1 MRTRH
6 GELGRR
12 LGYRADR
19 VVLVT
24 PENFL
29 LFSPLLAEAA
39 SGTIEPRHAVV
50 PLRPML
56 RRVHVIT
63 GAVSELDVKARTA
76 TAVDHAG
83 VRHELRFQAL
93 VLAPGSV
100 PATLPIPGLAEEA
113 VGFKTLPD
121 AIWLRNRVLA
131 QLEAA
136 HDLPEGDLRRELLTF
151 TFVGGGYAG
160 VEALAELES
169 LTRDALHLYPRL
181 RPVDL
186 RWVLIEAQGTL
197 LPSLS
202 PKLAQYALRHLRS
215 RGVQVL
221 LDTRLRSCVDKV
233 VEIDSPTAIESYRT
247 GTLVWTTG
255 QRPSSF
261 VMSLG
266 LATDGHGR
274 VIIDEFLAV
283 PGHAG
288 VFAIGDAAA
297 VPDPDGGCLTADRA
311 ARVPPGD
318 PRRAERCRR
327 ARPWREG
334 VVPVP
339 RPRSRRDARQ
349 VAGRGPGEGLTF
361 SGFIAWW
368 MGRSYHL
375 LMIPGLARKARVV
388 TDWTIGLL
396 FPRDIAQ
403 LGTLG
408 AATALGLGRFSWRG
422 GVSGTLAPRKSA
434 GEGRGEI
441 LRGPKAQCGL
451 DVVPA
456 GGVGGE
462 AGASRR
468 RTAGR
473 SRRRTPRPGGTQ
485 REVAFDPLRGSCGDS
500 TKSGPGR

>member
-1 MRTRH
+1 M
-6 GELGRR
+6 
-12 LGYRADR
+12 
-19 VVLVT
+19 
-24 PENFL
+24 
-29 LFSPLLAEAA
+29 
-39 SGTIEPRHAVV
+39 
-50 PLRPML
+50 
-56 RRVHVIT
+56 
-63 GAVSELDVKARTA
+63 
-76 TAVDHAG
+76 
-83 VRHELRFQAL
+83 
-93 VLAPGSV
+93 
-100 PATLPIPGLAEEA
+100 
-113 VGFKTLPD
+113 
-121 AIWLRNRVLA
+121 RNRVLA

-233 VEIDSPTAIESYRT
+233 VEVDSPTAIEPYRT

-266 LATDGHGR
+266 LATDERGR
-274 VIIDEFLAV
+274 VIVDEFLAV
-283 PGHAG
+283 PGHDG

-297 VPDPDGGCLTADRA
+297 VPDPDGGVSPQTAQHA
-311 ARVPPGD
+311 F
-318 PRRAERCRR
+318 
-327 ARPWREG
+327 REG
-334 VVPVP
+334 IL
-339 RPRSRRDARQ
+339 
-349 VAGRGPGEGLTF
+349 AGRNVAAWLGHGDKAPFRYRDRGLAVTLGKRQGVAQVRGFTF

-388 TDWTIGLL
+388 TDWTIALL

-408 AATALGLGRFSWRG
+408 SPTP
-422 GVSGTLAPRKSA
+422 LA
-434 GEGRGEI
+434 
-441 LRGPKAQCGL
+441 
-451 DVVPA
+451 
-456 GGVGGE
+456 
-462 AGASRR
+462 
-468 RTAGR
+468 
-473 SRRRTPRPGGTQ
+473 
-485 REVAFDPLRGSCGDS
+485 
-500 TKSGPGR
+500 

>member
-1 MRTRH
+1 MFDCDVLIVGGGFGGAYAAR
-6 GELGRR
+6 ELGRR

-221 LDTRLRSCVDKV
+221 LDTRLRSCVGKV
-233 VEIDSPTAIESYRT
+233 VEVDSPTAIEPYRT

-266 LATDGHGR
+266 LATDGRGR
-274 VIIDEFLAV
+274 VIVDEFLAV
-283 PGHAG
+283 PGHDG

-297 VPDPDGGCLTADRA
+297 VPDPDGGASPQTAQHA
-311 ARVPPGD
+311 F
-318 PRRAERCRR
+318 
-327 ARPWREG
+327 REG
-334 VVPVP
+334 IL
-339 RPRSRRDARQ
+339 
-349 VAGRGPGEGLTF
+349 AGRNVAAWLGHGEKAPFRYRDRGLAVTLGRRQGVAQVRGVTF

-408 AATALGLGRFSWRG
+408 TP
-422 GVSGTLAPRKSA
+422 TPLA
-434 GEGRGEI
+434 
-441 LRGPKAQCGL
+441 
-451 DVVPA
+451 
-456 GGVGGE
+456 
-462 AGASRR
+462 
-468 RTAGR
+468 
-473 SRRRTPRPGGTQ
+473 
-485 REVAFDPLRGSCGDS
+485 
-500 TKSGPGR
+500 